1 MMSREITEALQSAI
15 FEIAISTIGDGASHM
30 QSGSDI
36 TGRAAVSPS
45 KACSVVLTYARVVMG
60 SPSKCFA

>member
-1 MMSREITEALQSAI
+1 MAGEITEALQAAI
-15 FEIAISTIGDGASHM
+15 FEIAISKIGDGASHM

-45 KACSVVLTYARVVMG
+45 KTCSVVLTYARVVTG
-60 SPSKCFA
+60 SPCKRFT